1 MIQITLIVNGKEQT
15 YRAAGMNLKNSL
27 TAYELYKEYSQ
38 AEGDFSDELIE
49 QCLQFV
55 TGIFGGAFTQEQ
67 LLSGYKGSAFILFPN
82 MLRACVSYVNE
93 EIVNFPEPAQMP
105 ETQVKTKKTKT

>member
-1 MIQITLIVNGKEQT
+1 MIQIALIVSGKEQI

-49 QCLQFV
+49 KCLLFV
-55 TGIFGGAFTQEQ
+55 TGIFGGAFTREQ
-67 LLSGYKGSAFILFPN
+67 LLEGYKGSAFILFPN

-93 EIVNFPEPAQMP
+93 EIVNFPEPATAP
-105 ETQVKTKKTKT
+105 EMKTKRTKS